1 MSFRSGDPAS
11 RSLQCWFMAA
21 ALVCL
26 VELLWLRS
34 TSACLALPLLLGSA
48 LRQHQQQEAVQV
60 LALGPRVA
68 RHLGIDAER
77 LGREQRH
84 HRDLLAGSTGL
95 MLVGG
100 LWW

>member
-11 RSLQCWFMAA
+11 RSLQRWFAAA

-34 TSACLALPLLLGSA
+34 TSAGLALPLLLGSA
-48 LRQHQQQEAVQV
+48 LRQHQQHDATQA
-60 LALGPRVA
+60 LALGSRIA

-77 LGREQRH
+77 LRREQRH